1 MNPIERV
8 IVRPVD
14 RFQQRHTFPAV
25 VFAVTKK
32 FGDDNAGALV
42 SNLAY
47 AGFAAVFPLLLLL
60 VTILGIV
67 LRGDASLRDQILHST
82 LSEFPIIG
90 AQLGNNIHAL
100 QKGSSLALVIALLG
114 LLWSSTGLAQAGLF
128 AMAQVWDLPGPV
140 RLNFIKRLGRSFAFL
155 GVLALGIVVTTTL
168 ASFGT
173 FSGHAWYLVLGA
185 EIVAGLVNIGQYFLA
200 FRVLTPKVVA
210 SRRLVPGA
218 VFGGIGWTVLQ
229 ALGGYF
235 VGHQLK
241 NTSQVYGTFA
251 LVLGLLAWIYI
262 GVQLSVYAAEFN
274 VVLAERLWP
283 RSIVQPPLTDADE
296 RALAAQVTENQR
308 RPEQQ
313 VGVSYSK
320 PAPENHFEQSGRS
333 A

>member
-8 IVRPVD
+8 VRPVD
-14 RFQQRHTFPAV
+14 RFQQGHTVPSV

-32 FGDDNAGALV
+32 FGDDNAGVLV

-67 LRGDASLRDQILHST
+67 LRGNASLRDRILHST

-100 QKGSSLALVIALLG
+100 QKGSSLALVIGIVG
-114 LLWSSTGLAQAGLF
+114 LVWSSTGLAQAGLF
-128 AMAQVWDLPGPV
+128 AMAQVWDLPGPERPNYV
-140 RLNFIKRLGRSFAFL
+140 TRLVRSFGFL
-155 GVLALGIVVTTTL
+155 GVLVLGVIVTTAL

-173 FSGHAWYLVLGA
+173 FSGHVWYLVIGA
-185 EIVAGLVNIGQYFLA
+185 EVIAGLVNIGQYFLA
-200 FRVLTPKVVA
+200 FRVLTPKVVPT
-210 SRRLVPGA
+210 RRLVPGS
-218 VFGGIGWTVLQ
+218 VFGGVGWTVLQ

-262 GVQLSVYAAEFN
+262 GVQLSIYAAELN
-274 VVLAERLWP
+274 VVLAEHLWP
-283 RSIVQPPLTDADE
+283 RSIVQPPLTEADE

-308 RPEQQ
+308 RPEQH
-313 VGVSYSK
+313 VGVSYEK
-320 PAPENHFEQSGRS
+320 PAPERRFEQSGRS